1 MHSETLPIVPAGTH
15 CHMDIEL
22 EIEGVPDRA
31 IADAIR
37 ERVRTLRHEIKLAGD
52 WRVTIGPSETRGEWD
67 LGILAPSGWQLAS
80 FAESV
85 ERLPDVIERKLREHL
100 ESNAKTELVNG

>member
-1 MHSETLPIVPAGTH
+1 
-15 CHMDIEL
+15 MDIEL
-22 EIEGVPDRA
+22 EIEGVPDGT

-37 ERVRTLRHEIKLAGD
+37 ERVRILRHEIALPGD

-80 FAESV
+80 FAEPV
-85 ERLPDVIERKLREHL
+85 ERLPDVIERQLRARL
-100 ESNAKTELVNG
+100 ESNTQKELVNL

>member
-1 MHSETLPIVPAGTH
+1 MAAATH

-22 EIEGVPDRA
+22 EIEGVPDGA

-37 ERVRTLRHEIKLAGD
+37 DRVRTIGHEIALTGD

-80 FAESV
+80 FAEPV
-85 ERLPDVIERKLREHL
+85 ERLPDVVERKLREHL
-100 ESNAKTELVNG
+100 ESNTKDDLLANSGEDR